1 MAQKL
6 FAQDIHHVTK
16 GATEALGAN
25 LFVIENSTNTENVEV
40 ATAGENVLGVTEA
53 AWALGDKAVS
63 IAYAGVVYIT
73 LNATLAVGALVAS
86 DANGKA
92 VAYAAG
98 DYVAGRLMSG
108 GVAGDLA
115 SLLLIRAPID
125 TIV

>member
-1 MAQKL
+1 MPNDKKVNLRDWIIWTAILCFL
-6 FAQDIHHVTK
+6 FVC
-16 GATEALGAN
+16 ALGGI
-25 LFVIENSTNTENVEV
+25 V
-40 ATAGENVLGVTEA
+40 
-53 AWALGDKAVS
+53 WALGDKAVS